1 MRKKNR
7 EMTDKLLYD
16 PESAAA
22 VLSVSRATVYIYL
35 ANGELES
42 IRMGR
47 SRRIPREALER
58 FVEQRRQ
65 PSEPV
70 AA

>member
-1 MRKKNR
+1 
-7 EMTDKLLYD
+7 MTDQLLYS
-16 PESAAA
+16 PASAAKA
-22 VLSVSRATVYIYL
+22 LECSRATVYIYL
-35 ANGELES
+35 ASGELES

-65 PSEPV
+65 PSERV